1 MKEKWVAI
9 NRKQEFEK
17 LSKETNLHPLMVR
30 LLANR
35 DIKTGKE
42 ASLFLNG
49 TINDLHDGS
58 LMKDMKKGVSIIK
71 NAILDKKKI
80 AIYGDYDCDGV
91 CSTTILYKVL
101 QALGANFKYHIPN
114 REDEGYGM
122 NSSRI
127 RKLKEEGVEV
137 A

>member
-35 DIKTGKE
+35 DIKTEKE

-58 LMKDMKKGVSIIK
+58 LMKD
-71 NAILDKKKI
+71 KI
-80 AIYGDYDCDGV
+80 GRASC
-91 CSTTILYKVL
+91 
-101 QALGANFKYHIPN
+101 
-114 REDEGYGM
+114 RE
-122 NSSRI
+122 R
-127 RKLKEEGVEV
+127 V
-137 A
+137 